1 MTQYQRRGRLDPDE
15 QADLN
20 SARVGEFSL
29 TEIRAFEAY
38 CANLERLAEL
48 HGVESD
54 GVCRAHPC
62 SQCARTVPAGIPV
75 GWKRSAKF
83 DLCPA
88 CVRARRLVTGWDD
101 QGKRFEGATDKELNE
116 AVPGDAKAEMARFF
130 NAVKKIGAK

>member
-1 MTQYQRRGRLDPDE
+1 MTPYQRRGRLDVDE
-15 QADLN
+15 QAELD

-29 TEIRAFEAY
+29 NEVRSFEAY

-48 HGVESD
+48 HGVVTD

-62 SQCARTVPAGIPV
+62 SQCARMVPAGIPV
-75 GWKRSAKF
+75 GWKKSKW
-83 DLCPA
+83 DVCPA

-101 QGKRFEGATDKELNE
+101 QGKRVEGAADKELND

-130 NAVKKIGAK
+130 NNVKRIGAK

>member
-1 MTQYQRRGRLDPDE
+1 MSFNRRLDRDE
-15 QADLN
+15 QEDLN

-75 GWKRSAKF
+75 GWKRSKW

-101 QGKRFEGATDKELNE
+101 AGKRFEGATDKELNE
-116 AVPGDAKAEMARFF
+116 AVPGDAKAEMERFF

>member
-1 MTQYQRRGRLDPDE
+1 MSFNRRLDRDE
-15 QADLN
+15 QEDLN

-75 GWKRSAKF
+75 GWKRSKW

-101 QGKRFEGATDKELNE
+101 QGKRFEGSTDKELNE
-116 AVPGDAKAEMARFF
+116 AVPGDAKAEMERFF
-130 NAVKKIGAK
+130 TNAKRVGK